1 MPAHQPAAAASLAG
15 VIDPIIPVVAGWMA
29 QRGDALSLA
38 QGMVHWSPPEGVDA
52 AVTAALRQARHA
64 PDRPE
69 SPHRYGPGAGDPELL
84 EAIASCLKQHH
95 QLDLGSSDLWVTAGS
110 NMAFQMVVRAICDP
124 GDAVIVPLPWYF
136 NHAMAIQLAGA
147 EAVGVDAGLV
157 PDPEILA
164 AAITPRTRAIVTVS
178 PGNPSGVVIPR
189 TVLAAIND
197 LCAHHGLFH
206 LSDEAY
212 ALFSHGAEPHWSPA
226 SASGSGG
233 HCVTFQTFSKA
244 YGMAGWRLGY
254 AAVPRQLSPAMGK
267 LQDTLLIAPSRT
279 VQRAGVAA
287 LAAGPAWCRR
297 QTASLRPGRQLL
309 QELPRR
315 LESQGLEARWLGPL
329 DGAFYGLLEVA
340 APLAGESLVRSL
352 VLDAGVACLPGES
365 FGLPSQPGRAVLRLS
380 YGLLQGEAL
389 ALALERLQRGLMAL
403 ARA

>member
-1 MPAHQPAAAASLAG
+1 MPARPPAAAASIAG
-15 VIDPIIPVVAGWMA
+15 VLDPIIPLVAGWMA

-38 QGMVHWSPPEGVDA
+38 QGMVHWSPPEGVDE

-64 PDRPE
+64 PDSPE
-69 SPHRYGPGAGDPELL
+69 SVHRYGPGAGDPELL
-84 EAIASCLKQHH
+84 EAIASCLTQHH
-95 QLDLGSSDLWVTAGS
+95 HLDLSTSELWVTAGS
-110 NMAFQMVVRAICDP
+110 NMAFQMVVQAICDP

-147 EAVGVDAGLV
+147 EAVGVAAGLV

-178 PGNPSGVVIPR
+178 PGNPSGLVIPR
-189 TVLAAIND
+189 AVLAAIGE
-197 LCAHHGLFH
+197 LCARHGLFH

-212 ALFSHGAEPHWSPA
+212 ALFSHGEAPHWSPG
-226 SASGSGG
+226 SAAGG
-233 HCVTFQTFSKA
+233 GAYTVTFQTFSKA

-254 AAVPRQLSPAMGK
+254 AAVPRQLGPALRK

-287 LAAGPAWCRR
+287 LAAGPAWCLR
-297 QTASLRPGRQLL
+297 QIASLQQARLLL
-309 QELPRR
+309 QELPVR
-315 LESQGLEARWLGPL
+315 LESRGLAARWLTPL

-365 FGLPSQPGRAVLRLS
+365 FGLPSQPGLAVLRLS
-380 YGLLQGEAL
+380 YGMLQGEAL
-389 ALALERLQRGLMAL
+389 ALALERLELGLSAL
-403 ARA
+403 APA